1 MAEDLMRIAKTPT
14 MAEIAGRNT
23 DPRFYAAMTI
33 LPNPDPILRRAGKSD
48 EVFDAI
54 QADAHVI
61 GELRA
66 IKADFLRF
74 HHKIV
79 AGGENPADVRAF
91 ELCQKV
97 LAEQPA
103 AYTRWPDVFW
113 SIAQSTFRGLSVQE
127 IVWEKQGDVFVPREV
142 LDRPKRRFAFD
153 GEGQLKVLTRAQPWF
168 GIPAERLYFLV
179 DRHMPSYGNPYGVA
193 LFSSCFWPYT
203 FKHAGFRWFVK
214 FCERFG
220 IPMPKG
226 TYPVG
231 ASEETKKALED
242 ALEGLLEAGYAALE
256 EGSDITL
263 TEATATR
270 SGKLPQGELIDVCNA
285 EMSKA
290 LTSQTLAT
298 ETRGNSGSRAAS
310 QTHMERA
317 SDVNEGDRDRIIC
330 TLNELWRLITLL
342 NFGPD
347 VAPPQSQFEG
357 DTEATLERAQ
367 VYGIF
372 TELGGSPSRRAM
384 ANELGIE
391 LADPNDAEDVLHAPP
406 KPAAQ
411 LPGVS
416 FAAPLAPTVPDLA
429 IADKLDDTAQ
439 PIVDGWVKHVSEM
452 ARVARSLPELRAMIV
467 AAYHDLPV
475 DQLASVLSAAGQA
488 AQAAGRYDSVVDSRG
503 R

>member
-14 MAEIAGRNT
+14 MTEIAGRNT

-74 HHKIV
+74 QHKIV
-79 AGGENPADVRAF
+79 AGGENPADVQAF

-97 LAEQPA
+97 LANEPA

-127 IVWEKQGDVFVPREV
+127 IVWQKYGDVFIPREI
-142 LDRPKRRFAFD
+142 LDRPKRRFVFNGQ
-153 GEGQLKVLTRAQPWF
+153 GELKVLTREQPWF
-168 GIPAERLYFLV
+168 GLPAERLYFLV
-179 DRHMPSYGNPYGVA
+179 DRHMPSYDNPYGVA
-193 LFSSCFWPYT
+193 LLSSCFWPYT

-220 IPMPKG
+220 IPFPKG

-231 ASEETKKALED
+231 ASEESKKALED
-242 ALEGLLEAGYAALE
+242 ALENLLEAGYAALE

-263 TEATATR
+263 MEATATR

-330 TLNELWRLITLL
+330 TLNELWKLITLI

-391 LADPNDAEDVLHAPP
+391 LADPKDEGDVLISPP

-411 LPGVS
+411 VPGVS
-416 FAAPLAPTVPDLA
+416 FAAPLAPTAPDLA
-429 IADKLDDTAQ
+429 IADKLDEAAQ
-439 PIVDGWVKHVSEM
+439 PIVDGWVKHVAEM

-475 DQLASVLSAAGQA
+475 DKLANVLSAASQA
-488 AQAAGRYDSVVDSRG
+488 AQAAGRYDASLDAHG
-503 R
+503 